1 MGPIKPQRLE
11 PWDGVKKCKQFG
23 NRSVQDDMFW
33 DKFTINTPQSE
44 DCLYLNIFAPAIDP
58 VKSYPVMC
66 YIHGGGFMM
75 DSAVR
80 YKPDKMA
87 RLLVSHGV
95 VVVTIQYRLGYLG
108 YFCTGDD
115 VAKGNYGL
123 WDQLEAL
130 KWTKENIHHFGGDP
144 NRITVAGQSA
154 GAVSTDLLSLSPL
167 SRDMFHR
174 KIVMGGSTFCY
185 WSTTTKEKCAEYCR
199 QKALKLGWKPRGN
212 YTTHEEESK
221 DLLEFMRTVPA
232 HNAPPMYSPTMAAT
246 DTCNTANNTTNPPTR
261 TTLHIP
267 VEICGDGGT
276 HSSDIIYLFDCNYFT
291 APLPMNKTDRVVL
304 GMHMIGNRVFFD
316 EARLPLTPV
325 VDGEI
330 LPKEIHELRAE
341 APTMESI
348 CGVGQQESLLFCALG
363 AIRGTGKDMDK
374 VVRELARK
382 TELSVSEVEGVM
394 GRLYGDLKELRKN
407 SKAMQEA
414 YVTCTSDVFSNYGC
428 YRYMQH
434 SQQHDKPTYAYYF
447 THTSRNMWG
456 WLATVVPF
464 LGGTHSSDII
474 YLFDCNYFTAPLPM
488 NKTDR
493 VVSKM
498 TSTAFMEFV
507 KTGNPNTPEVPFTWE
522 PVSKSGE
529 MRMLEFSEKP
539 SMTGKIF
546 DNRMQRLQ
554 NLIKELLPRKL
565 QSS

>member
-1 MGPIKPQRLE
+1 MKIRSRARISSLTIAKNAFTDKKGSPECLVKTNYGMIEGKRHVTAKGFKIDAFLGVPYAQPPVGELRFKKPQRLE

-58 VKSYPVMC
+58 VKSYPVMF

-185 WSTTTKEKCAEYCR
+185 WSTTTKEKCADYCR

-232 HNAPPMYSPTMAAT
+232 H
-246 DTCNTANNTTNPPTR
+246 
-261 TTLHIP
+261 
-267 VEICGDGGT
+267 
-276 HSSDIIYLFDCNYFT
+276 
-291 APLPMNKTDRVVL
+291 KL

-382 TELSVSEVEGVM
+382 TELSVNEVEGVM

-539 SMTGKIF
+539 SMIGKIF